1 MQKLEL
7 IKKLFYER
15 AKNEISQIW
24 NDVYDVGLSSIMGK
38 VSLNIPQLD
47 YWLKKVYHNDYT
59 DDMSMKEFID
69 KKFGEEI
76 SNKILE

>member
-38 VSLNIPQLD
+38 VSLNILQLD
-47 YWLKKVYHNDYT
+47 YWLKKVYHSEYT
-59 DDMSMKEFID
+59 DDMSMKEFVD